1 MASRLPPLGAL
12 QAFVAVARHLS
23 FSKAAG
29 ELHVTPAAITHQVHN
44 LERNLG
50 TRLLQRNT
58 RYVTLTRTGE
68 ACLPELVQALEM
80 LRSAVSNA
88 RAVTDRTVLNV
99 SVAPA
104 FASKLL
110 LPRLPEFSELH
121 PDIDIRV
128 SATTQL
134 VDLTDGDTDLAIR
147 FGPGKYKGTYVERLL
162 AESVIPMCAPSLL
175 SKGNGIQAPAD
186 LQHHKLIH
194 DLSIVAPEVQP
205 DWRTWLVRAGAAGVD
220 PTRGLRF
227 SLADLA
233 LQAAINGF
241 GVVLGRK
248 TLARHD
254 LKSKRLV
261 LPFELEL
268 PVSFSYFVVIPTS
281 RFKDQTVG
289 KFRDWLMSTASEVD
303 GPGGARP
310 VQTRLPER
318 KSRRP

>member
-1 MASRLPPLGAL
+1 MGSSLPPLGAL

-23 FSKAAG
+23 FSKAAE

-44 LERNLG
+44 LESNLG

-58 RYVTLTRTGE
+58 RYVTLTPTGE
-68 ACLPELVQALEM
+68 SCLPELVQALEL
-80 LRSAVSNA
+80 LRAAVENA
-88 RAVTDRTVLNV
+88 RAVSDRAVVNI

-121 PDIDIRV
+121 NDIDIRV

-134 VDLTDGDTDLAIR
+134 VDLSDGDTDLAIR
-147 FGPGKYKGTYVERLL
+147 FGPGKYRGAYVERLL
-162 AESVIPMCAPSLL
+162 PESVVPMCAPALL
-175 SKGNGIQAPAD
+175 SKGNGLLDPGD
-186 LQHHKLIH
+186 LRHYKLIH
-194 DLSIVAPEVQP
+194 DVSIVTPEVQP
-205 DWRTWLVRAGAAGVD
+205 DWRAWLAKAGATGVD
-220 PTRGLRF
+220 PARGLRF

-248 TLARHD
+248 TLARDD
-254 LKSKRLV
+254 LRNGRLA
-261 LPFELEL
+261 LPFALEL

-281 RFKDQTVG
+281 KFRDRAVG
-289 KFRDWLMSTASEVD
+289 KFRDWLMSIAAES
-303 GPGGARP
+303 G
-310 VQTRLPER
+310 R
-318 KSRRP
+318 KRRRS